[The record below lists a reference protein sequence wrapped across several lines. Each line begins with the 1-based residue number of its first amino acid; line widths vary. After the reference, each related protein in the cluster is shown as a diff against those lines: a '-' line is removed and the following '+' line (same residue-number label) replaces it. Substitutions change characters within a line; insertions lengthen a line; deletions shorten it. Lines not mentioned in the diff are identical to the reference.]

1 LLLGFSGT
9 LLGGLGLPLGI
20 GGSSLSIGG
29 SLLGI
34 GESAL
39 TLGSFSKGGQQQTLA
54 LAQVVRQEVGVVHN
68 AYCFT
73 DWIESRKS
81 ALKKF

>member
-1 LLLGFSGT
+1 LLLGIGGT
-9 LLGGLGLPLGI
+9 LLGGLGPPLGI
-20 GGSSLSIGG
+20 GGSSL
-29 SLLGI
+29 GI

-39 TLGSFSKGGQQQTLA
+39 MLGSFSKSGQQQTLA
-54 LAQVVRQEVGVVHN
+54 LAQIVRQEVGVIHN